1 MMIYP
6 LRSLRWRLPLS
17 YAGIGLLTALT
28 LGVAVL
34 MILRTYYQQRER
46 SFLEDRAAMIGLILQ
61 PLLQDEQNLA
71 ALQTQVQ
78 GLAFLAQVRVQL
90 LDPDAQI
97 VADSGQPRRR
107 AFFTMPVS
115 KPRLPV
121 SEAVTQTD
129 DILLLT
135 DEFTRASESVTAG
148 DAITSRIMISV
159 NTDISGDNA
168 LGDRDYRF
176 VFQAPAPNLFFG
188 APFNADTDNPEQR
201 SSQQVNQALRDAQG
215 TIIGYV
221 VLNEGPAYGRQ
232 IVTSAAWAV
241 LIASLIATLLAAL
254 VGWWVSRQLSKP
266 LLELTAVTTQ
276 MAAGQLSARAAVT
289 RGDEVGILAHSFNEM
304 AQQVEETVNTL
315 RHFVADAAHE
325 LNTPITALRT
335 NLELSPPT
343 PLLQASLEQVMRLE
357 TLVKNLLLLSRLEA
371 TPAARP
377 DNPAEKATVI
387 DLAQLLHAICEPFAS
402 RAEQQEITFT
412 LVITNQAAAPL
423 LVDGNQ
429 AELVQALRN
438 LLDNALK
445 FSQVGGAI
453 QVTLHRQG
461 EAILI
466 AVEDTGI
473 GVAPDELPLLFQRF
487 YRARNAAGYPGSGLG
502 LAIVKTIAERHSG
515 SVMAENTGRGMRFIL
530 RLPSSV
536 VPL

>member
-1 MMIYP
+1 MTIYP

-46 SFLEDRAAMIGLILQ
+46 SFLEDRATMIGLILQ
-61 PLLQDEQNLA
+61 PLLQDDQNRA

-97 VADSGQPRRR
+97 IADSGQPRRR
-107 AFFTMPVS
+107 AFFTMPVN

-121 SEAVTQTD
+121 GEAVTQTD

-135 DEFTRASESVTAG
+135 DGLTGTIESVTAG
-148 DAITSRIMISV
+148 DVITSRIRISV
-159 NTDISGDNA
+159 NTGIGGDSA
-168 LGDRDYRF
+168 LPDQNYRF

-188 APFNADTDNPEQR
+188 EPFNADTDNPEQR
-201 SSQQVNQALRDAQG
+201 SSQQVSQALRDAQG

-221 VLNEGPAYGRQ
+221 ALNEGPAYGRQ

-241 LIASLIATLLAAL
+241 LIASVIATLLAAL
-254 VGWWVSRQLSKP
+254 VGWWVSRQLSTP
-266 LLELTAVTTQ
+266 LLQLTAVTAQ

-289 RGDEVGILAHSFNEM
+289 RRDEVGILAHSFNEM
-304 AQQVEETVNTL
+304 AQRVEETVHTL

-343 PLLQASLEQVMRLE
+343 PLLQASLAQVMRLE
-357 TLVKNLLLLSRLEA
+357 TLVNNLLLLSRLEA
-371 TPAARP
+371 TPAAQP
-377 DNPAEKATVI
+377 ANPAEKETVI
-387 DLAQLLHAICEPFAS
+387 DLAQLLQSISEPFAS
-402 RAEQQEITFT
+402 RAEQQGITFT
-412 LVITNQAAAPL
+412 QAITNQAAAPL
-423 LVDGNQ
+423 FVDGNE

-445 FSQVGGAI
+445 FSQAGGAI
-453 QVTLHRQG
+453 QVTLHRQD
-461 EAILI
+461 EMILI

-502 LAIVKTIAERHSG
+502 LAIVKAIAERHGG
-515 SVMAENTGRGMRFIL
+515 SVMAENTGRGLRFML
-530 RLPSSV
+530 CLPSRGV
-536 VPL
+536 L